1 MFRENYPRFV
11 DLGAQV
17 LGLCVE
23 SNRAHTAFAEQLGL
37 PFPLL
42 SDLNR
47 QVVREFGI
55 MYTPEAPHR
64 EGFYGISKRA
74 VFVVDQAGRVRY
86 AWITDDA
93 LVVPDIDEVLAA
105 VAQVARGQ

>member
-1 MFRENYPRFV
+1 M
-11 DLGAQV
+11 

-23 SNRAHTAFAEQLGL
+23 SSRAHTAFAEQLNL

-47 QVVREFGI
+47 EVVRQFGV
-55 MYTPEAPHR
+55 MYTPEQRHR
-64 EGFYGISKRA
+64 EGYYGISKRA
-74 VFVVDQAGRVRY
+74 VFVLDQAGIVNY

-93 LVVPDIDEVLAA
+93 LVTPNVDEVLAA
-105 VAQVARGQ
+105 VASIARNTQ

>member
-1 MFRENYPRFV
+1 MSRFAE
-11 DLGAQV
+11 LGATI

-23 SNRAHTAFAEQLGL
+23 SNRCHTAFAEQLDL

-47 QVVREFGI
+47 EVVREYGV
-55 MYTPEAPHR
+55 MYTPDNRHR

-74 VFVVDQAGRVRY
+74 VFVLDRDGIVRY
-86 AWITDDA
+86 AWLSDDA
-93 LVVPDIDEVLAA
+93 LVLPNLEAVLAS
-105 VAQVARGQ
+105 VQQLNG

>member
-1 MFRENYPRFV
+1 M
-11 DLGAQV
+11 

-23 SNRAHTAFAEQLGL
+23 SNRAHAAFAEQLQL

-55 MYTPEAPHR
+55 RYTPEAPHR

-74 VFVVDQAGRVRY
+74 VFVVDQAGGVRY
-86 AWITDDA
+86 AWVTDDA
-93 LVVPDIDEVLAA
+93 LVVPQLDDVLAA
-105 VAQVARGQ
+105 VARLAAG

>member
-1 MFRENYPRFV
+1 
-11 DLGAQV
+11 LGAKV

-23 SNRAHTAFAEQLGL
+23 SDRCHKVFAEQLDL

-47 QVVREFGI
+47 EVVREYGV
-55 MYTPEAPHR
+55 MYTRGARHR

-74 VFVVDQAGRVRY
+74 VFVVDRGGVIRY
-86 AWITDDA
+86 AWITDDSLKA
-93 LVVPDIDEVLAA
+93 PDIEEVLQA
-105 VAQVARGQ
+105 VTRLA

>member
-1 MFRENYPRFV
+1 MLAFREHYARFV
-11 DLGAQV
+11 ELGAQV

-23 SNRAHTAFAEQLGL
+23 SSRCHTAFAEQLDL

-47 QVVREFGI
+47 EVVREYGI
-55 MYTPEAPHR
+55 MYTRGLRHR

-74 VFVVDQAGRVRY
+74 VFVVDRGATVRY
-86 AWITDDA
+86 AWVTDDS
-93 LVVPDIDEVLAA
+93 LQQPEVEAVLQA
-105 VAQVARGQ
+105 VAALR

>member
-1 MFRENYPRFV
+1 VE
-11 DLGAQV
+11 LGAQV

-23 SNRAHTAFAEQLGL
+23 SNRAHAAFAEQLQL

-47 QVVREFGI
+47 EVVPSFGI

-74 VFVVDQAGRVRY
+74 VFVVDQAGSVRY

-93 LVVPDIDEVLAA
+93 LKVPDVEEVLAA
-105 VAQVARGQ
+105 VAQLATGL

>member
-1 MFRENYPRFV
+1 M
-11 DLGAQV
+11 

-23 SNRAHTAFAEQLGL
+23 SSRAHTAYAQQLEL

-47 QVVREFGI
+47 EVVREYGV
-55 MYTPEAPHR
+55 MYTRETRHR

-74 VFVVDQAGRVRY
+74 VFVVDGGGVVRY
-86 AWITDDA
+86 AWVTDDA
-93 LVVPDIDEVLAA
+93 LVEPDVDEVVTA
-105 VAQVARGQ
+105 VAAISASGPDPRSR

>member
-1 MFRENYPRFV
+1 M
-11 DLGAQV
+11 

-23 SNRAHTAFAEQLGL
+23 SNRAHTAYAEQLNL

-47 QVVREFGI
+47 EVVRQFGV
-55 MYTPEAPHR
+55 MYTRERPHR
-64 EGFYGISKRA
+64 EGFWGISKRA
-74 VFVVDQAGRVRY
+74 VFVLDRDGVARY

-93 LVVPDIDEVLAA
+93 LVEPNVDEVLGA
-105 VAQVARGQ
+105 VAEIVLV